1 MAKKKIQTELEGLHY
16 SILEDWVD
24 KGRTEKFPQDIAEDM
39 AHYLKQ
45 LNFVNGLWNSCHTP
59 QKIIAKL
66 ILTYPELDKTT
77 AKSRFEDAMNWFFM
91 DDKVKADAYR
101 NMIFEKQLQ
110 LVDAAILS
118 AKSVDDYNKASLML
132 ERAYKAKGLDKT
144 EEDKIP
150 DNAFDKP
157 IKIYSLDT
165 GDFADLPQNSNRNL
179 LAQYIDEMNLTEEQR
194 LKIKQDADIVPKEIF
209 PDYEQK
215 EED

>member
-1 MAKKKIQTELEGLHY
+1 MGKLQSELEGMHY

-24 KGRTEKFPQDIAEDM
+24 KGRTEKFPEDIADDM

-45 LNFVNGLWNSCHTP
+45 LNFVNGLWNSCHSP
-59 QKIIAKL
+59 QKIITKL
-66 ILTYPELDKTT
+66 ILTFPELDKIT
-77 AKSRFEDAMNWFFM
+77 AKSRFEDAMTWFYL
-91 DDKVKADAYR
+91 DDKVKSDAWR
-101 NMIFEKQLQ
+101 NMIFEKHLK

-132 ERAYKAKGLDKT
+132 ERAYKAKGLDKP

-150 DNAFDKP
+150 ESAFEKP

-165 GDFADLPQNSNRNL
+165 GDFADLPQSTNRNL
-179 LAQYIDEMNLTEEQR
+179 LAQYIDEMNLTEDQR

-209 PDYEQK
+209 PDYESQ
-215 EED
+215 EDN